1 MAGLSNEN
9 ILKKMISGWLLY
21 LSPACA
27 GYCLFVFLMGSV
39 SGAMAQGIMTQREA
53 LRLAFAQGESIER
66 RTLFLSD
73 SQVADI
79 QKRARSKVESHFV
92 VYYRASRGDTTLGY
106 AFFETT
112 IVRTKPATLMAVIN
126 LDSTLRRVE
135 ILSFLEPQDYLPAP
149 RWLTLFR
156 NRSLTD
162 ALWPRRDIHQ
172 ISGATLSVNALTL
185 AVRRMMATFL
195 VAVSPE
201 SNK

>member
-1 MAGLSNEN
+1 
-9 ILKKMISGWLLY
+9 
-21 LSPACA
+21 
-27 GYCLFVFLMGSV
+27 MGSV
-39 SGAMAQGIMTQREA
+39 GGGGAMAQGIMTQQEA
-53 LRLAFAQGESIER
+53 LRRAFPLGESIER
-66 RTLFLSD
+66 RTLFLND
-73 SQVADI
+73 AQVADI
-79 QKRARSKVESHFV
+79 QRRARSKVESHLV

-126 LDSTLRRVE
+126 PDSTLQRVE